1 MMNIKQFF
9 KKLLCNKN
17 TNNKNTKNNVAIF
30 VVYAGGQVNKKD
42 NNTVLFK
49 NDIFKPI
56 YAGIQCDLN
65 KLPLQSVYKDPVY
78 PESFLNADYIRS
90 IMLTDDYGENNI
102 SHLNR
107 KINEYTAIYSI
118 YKNIDK
124 FKDKDYIGF
133 CHYKRFLDFSHML
146 QGNKIKF
153 NNQQEYLK
161 YFSQNTSKIISNI
174 NNYSMVSYVLHEKI
188 HPTQNFNQYHLKDFL
203 NKDFLQYIKINN
215 PQLYPSFNHYVN
227 NLSNMYMRNLFI
239 MKKDLFLEYCEFIF
253 ELGFYFLENL
263 DIKSLKFSDIP
274 ENKSEIM
281 RNRLVGHIMERAT
294 SCYINYLI
302 EERKINTQTIKYFH
316 DLAN

>member
-1 MMNIKQFF
+1 MNIKQFF
-9 KKLLCNKN
+9 KTLLCNKN

-30 VVYAGGQVNKKD
+30 VVYAGGKVNKKD
-42 NNTVLFK
+42 NNTFLFK

-65 KLPLQSVYKDPVY
+65 KLPLQPVYKDPVY
-78 PESFLNADYIRS
+78 PESFLNADYIKS
-90 IMLTDDYGENNI
+90 IMLTDDYGDENI
-102 SHLNR
+102 SYLNR

-161 YFSQNTSKIISNI
+161 YCSQNTSKIISNI
-174 NNYSMVSYVLHEKI
+174 NNYSIVSFVWPNI
-188 HPTQNFNQYHLKDFL
+188 HPTQNFSQYHLKDFL
-203 NKDFLQYIKINN
+203 NQDFLDYIKINN

-227 NLSNMYMRNLFI
+227 NVNNMYMANLFI

-253 ELGFYFLENL
+253 ELGFYFLANL
-263 DIKSLKFSDIP
+263 DIKSLTFSD
-274 ENKSEIM
+274 NLANNSEIM
-281 RNRLVGHIMERAT
+281 RNRVVGHIMERAT

-302 EERKINTQTIKYFH
+302 EGRKIKTQTIKDFH
-316 DLAN
+316 YLEN